1 MEEGKKQSSNGGS
14 GFYYGYIIVIS
25 AFLIMLLAYGI
36 RNIFGIFFK
45 PMATEFEWS
54 RALTSG
60 AVTLSMLVQG
70 LWGIVMGRFNDRIGA
85 RWVITLCCFLVG
97 VGFMLLAVTQ
107 HSWQLYLFY
116 GIIAGLGMGGVFV
129 ALVSTVARWF
139 DRQRGIMTGVVLA
152 GIGAGTFIVAPAASW
167 LISTYSWRT
176 AAVVI
181 GGTVLVLG
189 IAAAQFL
196 RRDPAKMGLK
206 SLAGDI
212 KGLSFKEA
220 VSTRQFWM
228 AGISFAMVGYCTFT
242 VSIHLVP
249 HVTDL
254 GISAS
259 TAAGIL
265 AVTGVVASIGGIVMG
280 LLADKIGSRRI
291 LLVSFV
297 VISVTLLLLIPIN
310 NTILFYLWA
319 AVYSFGI
326 GGGTAMESTV
336 VAELFG
342 LKSHGL
348 ILGAVSFGFTA
359 GAAVGPL
366 VTGYLYDIMG
376 NYQLAFLLS
385 AAIGFGGLILAAFL
399 KPSQK

>member
-1 MEEGKKQSSNGGS
+1 MEDKQNSNGGR
-14 GFYYGYIIVIS
+14 GFFYGYVIVIA

-36 RNIFGIFFK
+36 RNVFGIFFK

-70 LWGIVMGRFNDRIGA
+70 LWGILMGRFNDRIGS

-97 VGFMLLAVTQ
+97 VGFMLLSIT
-107 HSWQLYLFY
+107 HYSWQLYLFY
-116 GIIAGLGMGGVFV
+116 GIIAGIGMGGVFV

-139 DRQRGIMTGVVLA
+139 DKQRGIMTGIVLA
-152 GIGAGTFIVAPAASW
+152 GIGTGTFIVAPVANW
-167 LISTYSWRT
+167 LISTYNWQT

-181 GGTVLVLG
+181 GAAVLVIG

-206 SLAGDI
+206 SLPSDV

-220 VSTRQFWM
+220 ISTRQFWM
-228 AGISFAMVGYCTFT
+228 AGISFALLGYCTFT
-242 VSIHLVP
+242 ISIHLVP
-249 HVTDL
+249 HITDL
-254 GISAS
+254 GISAG

-265 AVTGVVASIGGIVMG
+265 AVTGAVSSVGGIVMG
-280 LLADKIGSRRI
+280 LFADRIGSRRI
-291 LLVSFV
+291 IVVSFLV
-297 VISVTLLLLIPIN
+297 VSVSLLLLIPIAN
-310 NTILFYLWA
+310 AVLFYLWA
-319 AVYSFGI
+319 AFYAFGI

-336 VAELFG
+336 VADLFG

-348 ILGAVSFGFTA
+348 ILGAVSFGFTV

-366 VTGYLYDIMG
+366 VTGYFYDTTG
-376 NYQLAFLLS
+376 NYRTAFLVS
-385 AAIGFGGLILAAFL
+385 AAMGTGGLILAAL
-399 KPSQK
+399 LRPRQK